1 MKRLAIAALL
11 ASLAAPALAF
21 TGDLALPTLT
31 WPSTDTATQAC
42 TSPVQIGTPTSC
54 PRQ

>member
-1 MKRLAIAALL
+1 MKRLALATLL

-31 WPSTDTATQAC
+31 WPTPDTATQTCAN
-42 TSPVQIGTPTSC
+42 PVQIGTPAC
-54 PRQ
+54 PKP